1 MKNIYNII
9 LVIFLSVC
17 SNKAIA
23 QEAAMAKAQEY
34 MQQKEYQKARVEYYH
49 AYTAYAAAGKYED
62 AVACGTKVTGLLY
75 INGAYK
81 EAFEMLRDVEEK
93 ITQCETATRRSRPDL
108 RYSTVKERM
117 NMYMRLKKSA
127 NAKEQMVRL
136 EALAKASGND
146 SINTSLLYT
155 KANFYYLYGMNSQGD
170 DAIRL
175 LIEKYTAA
183 KDYDKLLACYNDVIA
198 IARKSGNANMTAR
211 MYDQYIMWKD
221 SVRVLRAQD
230 EMAALKKEC
239 NDKQAVIEEKD
250 SAIATRQY
258 IIGFLCVLA
267 LVLAALL
274 IGGGIVLMRYIL
286 TTRRQKSVIDIAN
299 AQIEKKNNFIGNISA
314 YIMPTLEKMDSSL
327 LPVKALKAFMKH
339 IEEMSRQEGEL
350 GVPCEVKEKNIASF
364 CDEVAKEMEGKIDSG
379 VTFTV
384 NAPKLTMPMN
394 EEMVRKILLHLL
406 NNAARNTTS
415 GQKITLEYKKRGA
428 HAHQFI
434 VTDNGKGIAKERRAT
449 LFTPFAEVK
458 DLTKGDGLGLPIC
471 ALMATRMNGTLSI
484 DESLTKCTRF
494 ILDIHV

>member
-23 QEAAMAKAQEY
+23 QEAAIAKAQEY

-267 LVLAALL
+267 LVLAAVL

-286 TTRRQKSVIDIAN
+286 TTRRQKGVIDIAN

-339 IEEMSRQEGEL
+339 IEEMSRQEG
-350 GVPCEVKEKNIASF
+350 GVRS
-364 CDEVAKEMEGKIDSG
+364 
-379 VTFTV
+379 
-384 NAPKLTMPMN
+384 
-394 EEMVRKILLHLL
+394 
-406 NNAARNTTS
+406 
-415 GQKITLEYKKRGA
+415 
-428 HAHQFI
+428 
-434 VTDNGKGIAKERRAT
+434 
-449 LFTPFAEVK
+449 
-458 DLTKGDGLGLPIC
+458 
-471 ALMATRMNGTLSI
+471 
-484 DESLTKCTRF
+484 SL
-494 ILDIHV
+494 